1 MEREFPAFF
10 MYLANSSLRLLL
22 LVGTPLPNVSALIEI
37 QLTVYKT
44 AGFFFSVPSL
54 KKKVRKIFVEVGL
67 NLEGIQCE
75 YTICLLNLE
84 ALLLIYLR
92 S

>member
-1 MEREFPAFF
+1 M
-10 MYLANSSLRLLL
+10 
-22 LVGTPLPNVSALIEI
+22 
-37 QLTVYKT
+37 
-44 AGFFFSVPSL
+44 
-54 KKKVRKIFVEVGL
+54 EVGL

-84 ALLLIYLR
+84 ALLLMYLR